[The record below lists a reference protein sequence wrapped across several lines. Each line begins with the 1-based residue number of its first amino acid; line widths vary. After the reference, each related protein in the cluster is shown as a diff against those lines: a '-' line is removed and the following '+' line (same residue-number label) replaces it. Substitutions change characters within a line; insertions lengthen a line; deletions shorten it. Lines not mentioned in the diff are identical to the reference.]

1 MAPFVVF
8 ALPRSRTHWLS
19 AFLSYGGWHC
29 GHDEVRHCR
38 SLDDVR
44 AWLNQPMVGSVETAA
59 SPFWRLLPKL
69 APEARV
75 VVVRRPVEDVARSL
89 IATGTIAAEPD
100 ALMAPL
106 RRYDRKLEQ
115 IERRLPGV
123 LSVSF
128 ADLEQEATCALVFE
142 HCLQMSHDHDRWERL
157 AAVNI
162 QEHLSVPLRYFTAH
176 RPQLDRMARIAGHR
190 ILQDMR
196 PREREFDG
204 MTFQCEPF
212 RQFREDAAKLITDHS
227 AEAGRGPWHDFN
239 APLFERLD
247 DIGEL
252 QTMTARS
259 NGRCFGYLVS
269 IVAPSLEGDGIMQGQ
284 HTMFYTAPEVRGLGV
299 RLLMRANDALRER
312 GVHEIFMRAGV
323 AGSGPRLGAV
333 YRRLGAQPYGELY
346 KMET

>member
-1 MAPFVVF
+1 MAPFVVL

-29 GHDEVRHCR
+29 GHDEARHCR

-44 AWLNQPMVGSVETAA
+44 AWLSQPMVGSVETAA

-69 APEARV
+69 APDARV

-89 IATGTIAAEPD
+89 IATGTIAAEPE

-106 RRYDRKLEQ
+106 RRYDRKLQQ

-128 ADLEQEATCALVFE
+128 ADLEQEATCAQVFE
-142 HCLQMSHDHDRWERL
+142 HCLQIPHDHDRWARL

-196 PREREFDG
+196 RHESAFDG
-204 MTFQCEPF
+204 IEFRNEPF
-212 RQFREDAAKLITDHS
+212 REFHRDADALIREHCAAV
-227 AEAGRGPWHDFN
+227 GRSPEFN
-239 APLFERLD
+239 VSLFEALS
-247 DIGEL
+247 DIGAL
-252 QTMTARS
+252 QTMTARIQQ
-259 NGRCFGYLVS
+259 RVVGYLLS
-269 IVAPSLEGDGIMQGQ
+269 IVGPSLDSPEILHGT
-284 HTMFYTAPEVRGLGV
+284 HTAFYVSPDMRGLGV

-312 GVHEIFMRAGV
+312 GVHEIIMRAGV
-323 AGSGPRLGAV
+323 VGSGPGLGAV
-333 YRRLGAQPYGELY
+333 YRRLGAEPFGQLY
-346 KMET
+346 KLGA